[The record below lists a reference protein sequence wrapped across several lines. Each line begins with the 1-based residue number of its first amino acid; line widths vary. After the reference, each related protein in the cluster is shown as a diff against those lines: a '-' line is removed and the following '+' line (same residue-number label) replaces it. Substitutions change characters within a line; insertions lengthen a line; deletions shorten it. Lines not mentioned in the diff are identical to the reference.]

1 VRNAKS
7 GGVLLESR
15 KTVVGNALG
24 YINIV
29 PLGYTHAPTHA
40 PYTNTKTHSRD
51 SFEVKTEKYI
61 ACGTEKG
68 LSFSPLLSSYT
79 HLGRQ
84 DESVKFSE
92 SNRARE
98 RGEGGGQKFEILF
111 CLSLDRISTYRIVVL
126 FIGPR
131 SGAGAAAA
139 GTIPIIL

>member
-1 VRNAKS
+1 MPSR
-7 GGVLLESR
+7 GVFFWDQE

-40 PYTNTKTHSRD
+40 PYTHTNTHSRD
-51 SFEVKTEKYI
+51 FFEVKTEKYI

-68 LSFSPLLSSYT
+68 LSFSPFLSSYT
-79 HLGRQ
+79 HLGRHE
-84 DESVKFSE
+84 ESVKLSE
-92 SNRARE
+92 SNCARG
-98 RGEGGGQKFEILF
+98 RGEGGGGKKFEILF
-111 CLSLDRISTYRIVVL
+111 CLSLDRISTYRIAVL